1 MVHHIWDKP
10 KKHEDN
16 LMMGYLILNVVVSRF
31 KENERNQICF
41 KYGYQE
47 EYVCVAQNMRYIA
60 LFLLRKILHLY
71 ILLV

>member
-1 MVHHIWDKP
+1 
-10 KKHEDN
+10 
-16 LMMGYLILNVVVSRF
+16 MGYLILNVVVSRF

-60 LFLLRKILHLY
+60 LFFAKKNIALIYFVSVIGGCSAK
-71 ILLV
+71 